1 MARQFSTIIDNVGY
15 EVQDSSSAFEARIK
29 VWINRRYFQ
38 IWREANLQVLNADYT
53 ISVTS
58 SAQDYELPTDFW
70 KEVNCIDTTN
80 DVELS
85 RTTIQQLFTDYPG
98 AVSDTGTIERYAI
111 FTSDDK
117 KQYIK
122 FHYYPSASATIA
134 LPYIV
139 KPTELSSDSD
149 TTLLPIEDLL
159 ELGAIAD
166 AWRYKRQ
173 FAKAAEYEARF
184 SIELQKYIWSEE
196 NQPNEIKQF
205 VPTDYGRENLY

>member
-1 MARQFSTIIDNVGY
+1 MARAFSTIIDNVGY

-58 SAQDYELPTDFW
+58 AAQDYELPADFW
-70 KEVNCIDTTN
+70 KEVNCVDNTN
-80 DVELS
+80 DVELQKVD
-85 RTTIQQLFTDYPG
+85 IQRLFTDYSG
-98 AVSDTGTIERYAI
+98 AVADSGAVERYAI

-117 KQYIK
+117 KNYIK
-122 FHYYPSASATIA
+122 FHYKPDSSITVA

-139 KPTELSSDSD
+139 KPTELSGDTD
-149 TTLLPIEDLL
+149 TTLAPIEDLL

-173 FAKAAEYEARF
+173 FAKAAEYETRF
-184 SIELQKYIWSEE
+184 AIELQKYIWSEE
-196 NQPNEIKQF
+196 NQPNQVHQF
-205 VPTDYGRENLY
+205 IPVTYNRDLLY